1 MVVDLDAFDANA
13 DALAR
18 RAGGTPLR
26 VASKSLRV
34 PALLSRALAH
44 DAFSGVL
51 AYSLREALWLHAR
64 TISDDIVMGYPS
76 VDRGALAELVNSP
89 SAASTITL
97 MIDST
102 AHLDVVDSI
111 RSSKAVSVR
120 VAIDIDAGLRMGGQH
135 VGPKRSTLHETRSIA
150 DLARHHADRQLQ
162 RETRREKEWKNE

>member
-1 MVVDLDAFDANA
+1 MLCCFSRQRTAYGMRIRDWSSDVCSSDL
-13 DALAR
+13 
-18 RAGGTPLR
+18 
-26 VASKSLRV
+26 
-34 PALLSRALAH
+34 
-44 DAFSGVL
+44 
-51 AYSLREALWLHAR
+51 
-64 TISDDIVMGYPS
+64 S

-135 VGPKRSTLHETRSIA
+135 VGPKRSPLHETRAIA
-150 DLARHHADRQLQ
+150 DLARHIVDRPGFSLVGVMTSEGQVAEIGSASC
-162 RETRREKEWKNE
+162 RERVCQYV